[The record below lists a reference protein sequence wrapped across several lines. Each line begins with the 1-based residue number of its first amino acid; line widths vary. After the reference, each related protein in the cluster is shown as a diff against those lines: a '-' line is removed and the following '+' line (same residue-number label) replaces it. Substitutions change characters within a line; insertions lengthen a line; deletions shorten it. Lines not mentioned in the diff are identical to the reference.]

1 MSLIL
6 WLLCVLGTTLAL
18 ALRSHPALVGAL
30 AVFIAAPILS
40 WGTVLG
46 CRKKLSICW
55 TAPGVTQK
63 KKPFTL
69 GVRLESKTGLPV
81 GKTVAWLQLTN
92 TATGQTQRK
101 RISFR
106 GNREYTL
113 ESSFCGCIECK
124 AESLWCYD
132 LFGVLPVKL
141 SCRQKKRILVMPGTF
156 PVEVSSVLT
165 QSRVEAA
172 EYSPDR
178 KGYDRSETFQI
189 RDYVPGDSLQQI
201 HWKLSSK
208 MGELVVRDA
217 SLPVDRELMVFLD
230 QTDPEQTP
238 EQTDALLEA
247 VISVSQALTEA
258 GLPFTLAWN
267 GDTIHSYEIGSSDC
281 LMEAVSAL
289 LKAGTVREGISGAEL
304 YQKTGEP
311 VGAVLYF
318 CSTAADH
325 SFPASAVQV
334 FVCGETAVD
343 GAVSFT
349 AETMAETLGAIRWS

>member
-6 WLLCVLGTTLAL
+6 WLVCALGVSIAL
-18 ALRSHPALVGAL
+18 ALQPHPALVGAL
-30 AVFIAAPILS
+30 AVFIAAPIFS
-40 WGTVLG
+40 WVTVLC
-46 CRKKLSICW
+46 CRKKLSLCW
-55 TAPGVTQK
+55 SAPGVTQK

-69 GVRLESKTGLPV
+69 GVRLESKTGLPM
-81 GKTVAWLQLTN
+81 GKTVAWLRLTN
-92 TATGQTQRK
+92 TATGEIQRK

-106 GNREYTL
+106 GSGEYTL
-113 ESSFCGCIECK
+113 ESAFCGCIECA

-141 SCRQKKRILVMPGTF
+141 HCKQKMRILVMPDTF

-165 QSRVEAA
+165 QSRMEASD
-172 EYSPDR
+172 YSPDR
-178 KGYDRSETFQI
+178 KGYDRSETFQL
-189 RDYVPGDSLQQI
+189 REYVPGDSLQQI

-208 MGELVVRDA
+208 LGNLIVRDA
-217 SLPVDRELMVFLD
+217 SLPVDREMMVFLD
-230 QTDPEQTP
+230 QTHLERTP
-238 EQTDALLEA
+238 QQTDALLEA
-247 VISVSQALTEA
+247 VVSVSQALTEA

-267 GDTIHSYEIGSSDC
+267 KDTILSYEINSSDR

-289 LKAGTVREGISGAEL
+289 LKAGTVREGLSGAEL

-318 CSTAADH
+318 CSAAADH
-325 SFPASAVQV
+325 SFPASAAQV
-334 FVCGETAVD
+334 FVCGETAMD

-349 AETMAETLGAIRWS
+349 AETVAETLGAIRWS

>member
-6 WLLCVLGTTLAL
+6 WLLCVLGTSVAL
-18 ALRSHPALVGAL
+18 ALRPHPALAGVL

-40 WGTVLG
+40 WVTVFF
-46 CRKKLSICW
+46 CCKKLSICW

-69 GVRLESKTGLPV
+69 GIRLESKTGLPM
-81 GKTVAWLQLTN
+81 GKTVAYLRLTN
-92 TATGQTQRK
+92 TATGELQRK

-106 GNREYTL
+106 GSGEYTL
-113 ESSFCGCIECK
+113 ESAFCGCIECK

-141 SCRQKKRILVMPGTF
+141 SCKQKKRILVMPDTF

-165 QSRVEAA
+165 QSRLEAS
-172 EYSPDR
+172 EYAPDQ
-178 KGYDRSETFQI
+178 KGYDRSETFQL
-189 RDYVPGDSLQQI
+189 REYAPGDSLQQI

-208 MGELVVRDA
+208 LGDLMVRDG

-230 QTDPEQTP
+230 QTDPERTP
-238 EQTDALLEA
+238 QQTDALLEA
-247 VISVSQALTEA
+247 VVSVCQALTEA

-267 GDTIHSYEIGSSDC
+267 KDTVISYEIFGSDR
-281 LMEAVSAL
+281 LTEAVSAL
-289 LKAGTVREGISGAEL
+289 LKAGTVREGMSGAEL

-318 CSTAADH
+318 CSAAADH
-325 SFPASAVQV
+325 SFPAFAAQV
-334 FVCGETAVD
+334 FVCGEAAMD

-349 AETMAETLGAIRWS
+349 AQTMAETLGAIRWS

>member
-6 WLLCVLGTTLAL
+6 WLLCVLGTSLAL
-18 ALRSHPALVGAL
+18 ALQPHPALVGVL
-30 AVFIAAPILS
+30 AVFVAAPIIS
-40 WGTVLG
+40 WVTVFG
-46 CRKKLSICW
+46 CCKKLSICW

-81 GKTVAWLQLTN
+81 GKTVAWLRMTN

-106 GNREYTL
+106 GNSDYTL

-141 SCRQKKRILVMPGTF
+141 NCKQKKRILVMPDTF
-156 PVEVSSVLT
+156 PVEVSSVLN
-165 QSRVEAA
+165 QCRMDASD
-172 EYSPDR
+172 YSPDR
-178 KGYDRSETFQI
+178 KGYDRSETLQI
-189 RDYVPGDSLQQI
+189 REYVPGDSLQQI

-208 MGELVVRDA
+208 MGDLVVRDA
-217 SLPVDRELMVFLD
+217 SLPVDRQLMVFLD
-230 QTDPEQTP
+230 QTDPERTP

-247 VISVSQALTEA
+247 VVSVCQALTEA

-267 GDTIHSYEIGSSDC
+267 QDTILSYEIASSDR
-281 LMEAVSAL
+281 LTEAVSAL
-289 LKAGTVREGISGAEL
+289 LKAGPVRAGLSGAEL

-318 CSTAADH
+318 CSAAADH
-325 SFPASAVQV
+325 SFPASAAQV
-334 FVCGETAVD
+334 FACGETAMD